1 MRRKQRLEM
10 EGRKAKAEE
19 EASHK
24 ARLAA
29 AKTVPRAPVSLLSS
43 CLPSDCGPLAPSVCS
58 IALAWRPA
66 AFASSALASS
76 ARLRTAPVL
85 TLGEGCGWLL
95 VQAEAEA
102 NKIREAVKEKEMAQR
117 DKAAALERERSAAV
131 MSLVG
136 ADAEL
141 ADKVASLRSRC
152 AEMIATH
159 EVAPALG
166 GDEAAAAACL
176 DELERAVKYELVAWL
191 CTNSVASYVACAEL
205 VGDKKQDLLHT
216 VAAVAKDMQVPV
228 EEEAAAEEPDAP
240 DAGQD
245 QDEEAAEPKTRRVR
259 AIERV
264 ELSEYGSDTAYLL
277 PKGSGV
283 TYKPAVARRGV
294 ALAMLALCRWRHGV
308 LCCLAALACHALSG
322 GWRCGV

>member
-1 MRRKQRLEM
+1 M
-10 EGRKAKAEE
+10 
-19 EASHK
+19 
-24 ARLAA
+24 
-29 AKTVPRAPVSLLSS
+29 
-43 CLPSDCGPLAPSVCS
+43 
-58 IALAWRPA
+58 
-66 AFASSALASS
+66 
-76 ARLRTAPVL
+76 
-85 TLGEGCGWLL
+85 

-102 NKIREAVKEKEMAQR
+102 NKIREAVQEKEMAQR

-131 MSLVG
+131 MSQVG

-141 ADKVASLRSRC
+141 AGKVASLRSRC

-166 GDEAAAAACL
+166 GDEAAAAVCL
-176 DELERAVKYELVAWL
+176 DELERALKYHLVAWL

-216 VAAVAKDMQVPV
+216 VAAVAKDMQMPV
-228 EEEAAAEEPDAP
+228 EEEEAAAAEGPDAS

-245 QDEEAAEPKTRRVR
+245 EEAEEEAAEPKTRRVR
-259 AIERV
+259 VIERL

-283 TYKPAVARRGV
+283 TYKPAVARRGMV
-294 ALAMLALCRWRHGV
+294 LSMLVLCRWRGGV
-308 LCCLAALACHALSG
+308 VCCLAALAWHACLAST
-322 GWRCGV
+322 